1 MSEASRYISNRSM
14 AELLGS
20 EVSRNTSCSLNTESP
35 PVIEISNHSGPEQ
48 IMGLLNL
55 LDNLQVRLGQTRK
68 DAIRNKDLIKFVINN
83 YLKANPQYTDEGKP
97 ITVDT
102 HSFLSNGIVLLGN
115 DEQKKQTE
123 ELKRQMPYINW
134 SVINGIIG
142 VGLVHM
148 YSWWIHNAGMGLL
161 TGADLN
167 VPDVYVPQA
176 GMQTDLF
183 APGPLP
189 TNFEPY
195 SLI

>member
-1 MSEASRYISNRSM
+1 MSNISTTS
-14 AELLGS
+14 LLGS
-20 EVSRNTSCSLNTESP
+20 EVNRNTSCSLDKTSP
-35 PVIEISNHSGPEQ
+35 PVIEISNLSEPAQ
-48 IMGLLNL
+48 IMGLHNL
-55 LDNLQVRLGQTRK
+55 LDNLQVRFGQTRK

-102 HSFLSNGIVLLGN
+102 HSFLSNGIILIGN
-115 DEQKKQTE
+115 EDEQKKQVE
-123 ELKRQMPYINW
+123 ELKRQVPYINW
-134 SVINGIIG
+134 FAISGIIG
-142 VGLVHM
+142 FGLVHL
-148 YSWWIHNAGMGLL
+148 YSWWINNAGMDLL
-161 TGADLN
+161 IGRSTTDFN
-167 VPDVYVPQA
+167 VPDVYIPQA

>member
-1 MSEASRYISNRSM
+1 
-14 AELLGS
+14 
-20 EVSRNTSCSLNTESP
+20 
-35 PVIEISNHSGPEQ
+35 
-48 IMGLLNL
+48 MGLHDV
-55 LDNLQVRLGQTRK
+55 LDNLQVRFGQTRK
-68 DAIRNKDLIKFVINN
+68 DAIKNKGLIKFVINN
-83 YLKANPQYTDEGKP
+83 YLQNHPQYTDEGEP

-102 HSFLSNGIVLLGN
+102 HSFFSNGIVLLGN

-123 ELKRQMPYINW
+123 ELKRQMPYIDW

-142 VGLVHM
+142 AGFVHM
-148 YSWWIHNAGMGLL
+148 YSWWIQNAGMGLL

-167 VPDVYVPQA
+167 VPDAYVPQV
-176 GMQTDLF
+176 GTYTDLF